1 LNARSTFRRRSGVGK
16 IYGGRRPGWRSGAAV
31 PDAAFYRVLAAHLLY
46 HVPDRQ
52 AALHELRR
60 SFAPG
65 GRVVLATNGSN
76 Y

>member
-1 LNARSTFRRRSGVGK
+1 M
-16 IYGGRRPGWRSGAAV
+16 
-31 PDAAFYRVLAAHLLY
+31 LAARLLY

-76 Y
+76 YW